1 MIQELSRR
9 YSLIKPYRPGE
20 SVFELAQRLGMETS
34 DILKLNANENLF
46 VQEKYVTDLIKQA
59 SEEVD
64 PRLYPQ
70 KEGDN
75 LKEAISKIEQINP
88 EEIIIA
94 SGGDHLIEILLSAF
108 LRLGDVVQAITPTFS
123 MYPRTCL
130 TRGLKYIEE
139 NLDRNFTF
147 DPEKITYNNKGDSKA
162 LIVCNPNN
170 PTGNQF
176 KKESI
181 IRLINGYQGIVFLDE
196 AYAEYGKYTIAKEAV
211 KRKNLVILRTFSKA
225 YGLAGMR
232 LGYIITNEELARLIN
247 ERYMMPYPV
256 SSLTLKTG
264 LKVLQNIEYFEEK
277 IQMAKRSRDILFKKL
292 NKIKG
297 VKAFPSDTNFIL
309 FTTKHSMD
317 QVYSDLLNLGII
329 IRKIGNVPGY
339 RECLRVTVAPIP
351 INRKFTSALEEVL
364 K

>member
-1 MIQELSRR
+1 MIQELSKR
-9 YSLIKPYRPGE
+9 YSSIKPYQSGE
-20 SVFELAQRLGMETS
+20 SVFELAQRLGIQTS

-46 VQEKYVTDLIKQA
+46 VQGKFIKDLIKKA

-70 KEGDN
+70 KEGEN
-75 LKEAISKIEQINP
+75 LKESISEMEKINP
-88 EEIIIA
+88 RNIVLA
-94 SGGDHLIEILLSAF
+94 SGSDHLIETLLSAF
-108 LRLGDVVQAITPTFS
+108 LRPGEAVQAITPTFS

-130 TRGLKYIEE
+130 TRGLKFIEE
-139 NLDRNFTF
+139 SIEKDFTF
-147 DPEKITYNNKGDSKA
+147 NPEKITDNKEQSKA

-176 KKESI
+176 KRESI
-181 IRLINGYQGIVFLDE
+181 IKLVNGYQGVVFLDE
-196 AYAEYGKYTIAKEAV
+196 AYAEYGKYTMTEEAV
-211 KRKNLVILRTFSKA
+211 TRENLVILRTFSKA

-232 LGYIITNEELARLIN
+232 LGYIITNEKLARLIN

-264 LKVLQNIEYFEEK
+264 LKVLQNKEYFEER
-277 IQMAKRSRDILFKKL
+277 IQKTKKARERLFQNL

-297 VKAFPSDTNFIL
+297 VKVFPSDTNFML
-309 FTTKHSMD
+309 FTTNQSME
-317 QVYSDLLNLGII
+317 QVYSDLLCLGII
-329 IRKIGNVPGY
+329 IRKIGKVPGFN
-339 RECLRVTVAPIP
+339 ECLRVTVAPDP
-351 INRKFTSALEEVL
+351 INHKFTSALEEVL